1 MNTQAFSEL
10 NIKEVVLG
18 PHFFSSQKL
27 YKYRSIHDAKSQNTI
42 VMVNLDRATVYET
55 KDFSEYI
62 DNLIGNGRVKLI
74 LDFENVYFMDS
85 VFFGSM
91 IKLLKRVTKL
101 NGYIKLIV
109 QYDQKPELFALKTF
123 QGIFE
128 TYPNLFEAMNSNK

>member
-1 MNTQAFSEL
+1 MNAQAFGEL
-10 NIKEVVLG
+10 NNKEVVLG

-27 YKYRSIHDAKSQNTI
+27 YKFRNIQDAKSQNTI
-42 VMVNLDRATVYET
+42 VMVNLDRATVYEA
-55 KDFSEYI
+55 KDFSEYV
-62 DNLIGNGRVKLI
+62 DNLIDNECVKLI

-91 IKLLKRVTKL
+91 IKLLKRVSKL

-123 QGIFE
+123 HGIFE